1 MSQGTQQTP
10 SKEQLADTSTNNPAV
25 GLVATADNADW
36 IAGEI
41 LHVHQ
46 NGYQTVV
53 TSTTDA
59 DLKAIQYARILDAEV
74 IEPPRSWTDAKKPK
88 QRLREYTKEAG
99 YPGLIY
105 HPQGPERIDIETSYG
120 SLKTSD
126 RFAVHAKLQ
135 PTVDQEPSVLV
146 GIPAYD
152 EADTIGS
159 VVESASQHADT
170 VLVVDDGSSDATVEV
185 AEEAGATVVEHQ
197 TNSGY
202 GAALNSIFKQANRAE
217 TDHLVILDADGQHDA
232 SDIPKLIRRQRETD
246 ADIVIGC
253 RFGENTET
261 EMPVY
266 RRFGLGVVNVLT
278 NLSLGIVRP
287 RKRVRDT
294 QSGFRAYSN
303 SAIRSLD
310 EDSALGVQMDAS
322 TNILY
327 HAHARDYEIEEVP
340 TTIDYDIEDHS
351 TQSPIQHGMTLVWN
365 ILRTVER
372 ERPITM
378 VGVPGLLCTLIG
390 TGFGYRTVLAYV
402 QTGAFPIGLAMAAT
416 SFSMI
421 GVFATFT
428 AIILHSLEVYRD

>member
-1 MSQGTQQTP
+1 MSQGTQQTAFG
-10 SKEQLADTSTNNPAV
+10 EQLADISKNDPAV
-25 GLVATADNADW
+25 GLVATADNAGW

-41 LHVHQ
+41 LHVRQ
-46 NGYQTVV
+46 NGYQAVV
-53 TSTTDA
+53 TSKTDD
-59 DLKAIQYARILDAEV
+59 DLRAIQYARILNAEV
-74 IEPPRSWTDAKKPK
+74 VESPRSWTEAEKPE
-88 QRLREYTKEAG
+88 QRLREYAQEAG

-105 HPQGPERIDIETSYG
+105 HPHGPEQIDPETSYA
-120 SLKTSD
+120 SLKASD
-126 RFAVHAKLQ
+126 QFAVDAKLQ
-135 PTVDQEPSVLV
+135 PAVDQEPSVLV
-146 GIPAYD
+146 GIPAYN
-152 EADTIGS
+152 EASTIGS
-159 VVESASQHADT
+159 VVESAGQYADT
-170 VLVVDDGSSDATVEV
+170 VLVVDDGSSDATAEI

-217 TDHLVILDADGQHDA
+217 TDHLVIIDADGQHDA
-232 SDIPKLIRRQRETD
+232 SDIPRLVRRQRETD

-253 RFGENTET
+253 RFGEEAET

-310 EDSALGVQMDAS
+310 EDSELGVQMDAS

-327 HAHARDYEIEEVP
+327 HVHSRDYEIEEVP
-340 TTIDYDIEDHS
+340 TTIDYDVENHS
-351 TQSPIQHGMTLVWN
+351 TRSPIQHGMTLVWN

-378 VGVPGLLCTLIG
+378 VGIPGLLCTLIG
-390 TGFGYRTVLAYV
+390 FVFGYQTVSAYV

-421 GVFATFT
+421 GIFATFT